1 MKFIL
6 RSILVAAPVVSAAVL
21 SPSLPLD
28 LLSNVT
34 QSSPS
39 SVSTLT
45 PSLLEAPGSNLAL
58 PTSDLPDR
66 RFTVTMATRSSLLP
80 VNSAL
85 INILYFMSI
94 VAGQHFT
101 HQLAPRRYSTPRYR
115 DVSITSFA
123 YTEARFLLW
132 GVFSAV
138 ADMVKNVRFHDVML
152 SLYWD
157 DELVGKIQIAVTRP
171 LSLVGGAGNVT
182 QDLANQLAQPKSGT
196 SSGNTTLIEPVFGN
210 KTDSDLESFNSSAFN
225 DYNAQ
230 RATVIFE
237 SIAGGGVVNRNDVF
251 LTFYTAL
258 IHVAHFSIED
268 QMQTFQSDPPSR
280 KACLHMQDM
289 RTVCQYG
296 DVIFALLYVPKYMM
310 EHSDFGYRETEFF
323 VKLNGE
329 PACLGTFEKKLL
341 WVER

>member
-1 MKFIL
+1 
-6 RSILVAAPVVSAAVL
+6 
-21 SPSLPLD
+21 
-28 LLSNVT
+28 
-34 QSSPS
+34 
-39 SVSTLT
+39 
-45 PSLLEAPGSNLAL
+45 
-58 PTSDLPDR
+58 
-66 RFTVTMATRSSLLP
+66 
-80 VNSAL
+80 
-85 INILYFMSI
+85 
-94 VAGQHFT
+94 
-101 HQLAPRRYSTPRYR
+101 
-115 DVSITSFA
+115 
-123 YTEARFLLW
+123 
-132 GVFSAV
+132 
-138 ADMVKNVRFHDVML
+138 MVKNVRFHDVML

-289 RTVCQYG
+289 RTVCQVSWTRCRYG
-296 DVIFALLYVPKYMM
+296 LCSPLLHKDQTINVCRLTLCSNTVWRCHLRLALCAQVY
-310 EHSDFGYRETEFF
+310 DG
-323 VKLNGE
+323 
-329 PACLGTFEKKLL
+329 A
-341 WVER
+341 